1 MWNTNL
7 HAVSRRFHY
16 PPRTQMFSLAGK
28 TAIVTGASR
37 GIGRAIAEILAMAGA
52 TVFFCGREDD
62 LGKTVADGI
71 NSAGGSAHFSPVDIT
86 SPDAARQFV
95 EAAGTATGRI
105 DVLCNNASYT
115 TGSQHEVISAT
126 DEEWERNIAVGIM
139 GMHYC
144 TQAALPWMIKG
155 GGGSVIVIS
164 SIQALAACASSAPYT
179 TVKAA
184 QLGFVLSAACDYGKH
199 NIRVNAICPGPIQVG
214 YSPKPGSPGYQ
225 YQVDS
230 TLLGRV
236 GQPAEIAHAALYLAS
251 DEASFVTGITMPVD
265 GGWTAK

>member
-1 MWNTNL
+1 
-7 HAVSRRFHY
+7 
-16 PPRTQMFSLAGK
+16 MFNLAGK
-28 TAIVTGASR
+28 TAIVTGASS
-37 GIGRAIAEILAMAGA
+37 GIGRAIAQTYAKAGA
-52 TVFFCGREDD
+52 TVYMCGLEAE
-62 LGKTVADGI
+62 LGNAVAAEI
-71 NSAGGSAHFSPVDIT
+71 QTSGGSAHYFAVDI
-86 SPDAARQFV
+86 SDADATRELV
-95 EAAGTATGRI
+95 ESAGIATGRI
-105 DVLCNNASYT
+105 DILCNNASYT
-115 TGSQHEVISAT
+115 TGQQHDVIGAS
-126 DEEWERNIAVGIM
+126 DEEWQRNIAVGIM

-155 GGGSVIVIS
+155 GGGSIIVIS

-199 NIRVNAICPGPIQVG
+199 NIRVNAICPGPIQVD
-214 YSPKPGSPGYQ
+214 YSPKPGTPGYQ
-225 YQVDS
+225 YQVDQ

-236 GQPAEIAHAALYLAS
+236 GQPTEIAHAALYLAS